1 MFPEFATVY
10 RDDENK
16 IHLYVFPGI
25 DDNGKQI
32 YRNMDLKNINAEY
45 KYIKNDDKSY
55 DFIFSDVNIKHIE
68 CSMIHSI
75 TGASKTFKFDNF

>member
-10 RDDENK
+10 RDSENK

-32 YRNMDLKNINAEY
+32 YRNMDLNNINAEY
-45 KYIKNDDKSY
+45 KYVKNDDKSY

-68 CSMIHSI
+68 CSMIHSK
-75 TGASKTFKFDNF
+75 TGVSKTFKFDNF